1 MSVFNKNKTKLN
13 FAMYCRVGNYNQRMC
28 EGLKVAVYVRNSC
41 NAETLKRQLQ
51 EITDYCKRNGFK
63 IVTVQKEAG
72 KGKRFF
78 RFPLLRAI
86 QNKDSEA
93 IVVRNISSISR
104 KIDMAKKI
112 VSKIYKHN
120 KFLISTECESAITL

>member
-1 MSVFNKNKTKLN
+1 
-13 FAMYCRVGNYNQRMC
+13 MYCRVGNYKQRMC
-28 EGLKVAVYVRNSC
+28 ESLKVAVYVRNSC
-41 NAETLKRQLQ
+41 DAETLKRQLQ
-51 EITDYCKRNGFK
+51 EITDYCKRNGFE

-78 RFPLLRAI
+78 RLPLLRTI

-93 IVVRNISSISR
+93 IVVRDISSISR
-104 KIDMAKKI
+104 KIDVAKKI